1 METTW
6 WPRGGGGRGLMRA
19 SGMSALATSPPLPQ
33 MRLPPPRPAKVKWKA
48 GKKWPEGGKAAYFPL
63 WESGQEGRSGPTT
76 PRSTRREIEISA
88 GQDYQ
93 FGPRAYRTGSICL
106 RPTIPR
112 RSCKCSAPWS
122 TLSKFRRP
130 VKQGSMSSHSP
141 DGPRQDMD
149 RSRQVMSRGS

>member
-6 WPRGGGGRGLMRA
+6 WPRGRQEGINEGVWNERPGHFP
-19 SGMSALATSPPLPQ
+19 SAAADETTSPPTRKSQ
-33 MRLPPPRPAKVKWKA
+33 MESREKVA
-48 GKKWPEGGKAAYFPL
+48 RGGKAAYFPL